1 MSEEQA
7 PNAGSFSPAR
17 VRDELEKLTDSINV
31 IMDNMRKMQNPILES
46 REQLP
51 QANAQLDKVSAQ
63 TEKAANKMLDLVE
76 QIIDHQEKVV
86 QMSGDL
92 TGFFKRSR
100 ARDKDVYRDNVK
112 RISEMAATSQ
122 NNAFLIMDALQFQD
136 ITAQQ
141 VNHASSLLED
151 IEIRLQKLLGVFDG
165 KDISELENRPSS
177 KKKRSFDPGA
187 DLFEGRDQKEVDD
200 IISKTT
206 GVE

>member
-7 PNAGSFSPAR
+7 RDVGNFFPAK
-17 VRDELEKLTDSINV
+17 VRSELEKLTDSINT
-31 IMDNMRKMQNPILES
+31 IMNNMRKMQNPILES

-86 QMSGDL
+86 QLSDDL
-92 TGFFKRSR
+92 TGFLRRSR
-100 ARDKDVYRDNVK
+100 ARDRDVYRDNVK
-112 RISEMAATSQ
+112 RINEMAATSQ
-122 NNAFLIMDALQFQD
+122 NNAFMIMDALQFQD

-151 IEIRLQKLLGVFDG
+151 IESRLQNLLGVFDG
-165 KDISELENRPSS
+165 KDVSELKNMPSS
-177 KKKRSFDPGA
+177 KKERAYDPGA

-200 IISKTT
+200 IISQTT
-206 GVE
+206 GAK